1 MNPWRSFLLSC
12 RVVKRSYSTLIS
24 QRELALKI
32 RNGSR
37 CFSTQGQNVITSPY
51 PNVTIPNITLVDL
64 VWDMVDKFP
73 DYPALV
79 CGITGR
85 GYTYAESRVIAR
97 RFAAS
102 LHKAGFR
109 SGDVLAL
116 ALYNCPEFHLVL
128 LGAIEAG
135 MIVTTINPEYT
146 PEEMRRQ
153 LLDSGAKCIVTT
165 PESYPSVSKAVIET
179 EPAVKSKIPIIV
191 TPGLTNTG
199 LPQGAIDFRE
209 MTHKDID
216 TSNLSS
222 VKEANPDDIAVM
234 PYSSGTTGLP
244 KGVKLSHRNL
254 ITNCL
259 QMCLT
264 PQLWIVDPATSEM
277 QEVVLGVLPFFHVYG
292 LSCVLLSSLHFGAKV
307 VTLPQFKPDVYL
319 STLVKHKATVLY
331 LVPPLVQFLGAHP
344 NVTGPHFNTVRFV
357 TSGAGPIGQSD
368 AQRVLD
374 KANHINFIQGYGLT
388 ETSPLV
394 SILSRES
401 KNLSS
406 SGVPIPNTSVKIIK
420 LESGESVGPGVV
432 GEICVHGPQVMV
444 EYHNNPKATAET
456 KDSEGWLHTGD
467 MGYYDEHKHL
477 FIVDRL
483 KELIKVKGFQV
494 APAELE
500 EILRQ
505 HPAVGDVAV
514 IGVPH
519 ERSGEVPKAFIVPK
533 DSKVKEDEIKKFV
546 ADKVSDYKQLAGGVQ
561 FVSTIPKNTSGKILR
576 RKLKEMYCTQ

>member
-1 MNPWRSFLLSC
+1 MNAWRSLLHGC
-12 RVVKRSYSTLIS
+12 RAGRRSFGTVIS
-24 QRELALKI
+24 QREVTFKI
-32 RNGSR
+32 GNASR
-37 CFSTQGQNVITSPY
+37 CLSTQGPNIITSPY
-51 PNVTIPNITLVDL
+51 KDVEIPNVTLIDL
-64 VWDMVDKFP
+64 VWDMVEKFP
-73 DYPALV
+73 DHPALV

-85 GYTYAESRVIAR
+85 GYTYAESRAIAR

-109 SGDVLAL
+109 SGDVVAV
-116 ALYNCPEFHLVL
+116 ALYNCPEFHLVM

-135 MIVTTINPEYT
+135 MIVSTINPEYT

-153 LLDSGAKCIVTT
+153 LIDSGAKCMVTT
-165 PESYPSVSKAVIET
+165 PESFPSVSKAVKET

-191 TPGLTNTG
+191 TPGLTSTG

-209 MTHKDID
+209 MIHKDID

-222 VKEANPDDIAVM
+222 VKKPSPDDVAVM

-264 PQLWIVDPATSEM
+264 PELWIVDPTTSDR

-292 LSCVLLSSLHFGAKV
+292 LSSILISSLYFGAKV

-331 LVPPLVQFLGAHP
+331 MVPPLVQFLGAHP
-344 NVTGPHFNTVRFV
+344 NVTGQHFETVRFV

-374 KANHINFIQGYGLT
+374 KAGHINFIQGYGLT

-394 SILSRES
+394 SILNRKST
-401 KNLSS
+401 NLSS
-406 SGVPIPNTSVKIIK
+406 SGVPIPNTSVKVVN
-420 LESGESVGPGVV
+420 LETGESVGPGVV
-432 GEICVHGPQVMV
+432 GELCVQGPQVMLG
-444 EYHNNPKATAET
+444 YHNNPKATAET
-456 KDSEGWLHTGD
+456 IDSEGWLHTGD
-467 MGYYDEHKHL
+467 IGYYDEHKHL

-519 ERSGEVPKAFIVPK
+519 ERWGECPKAFIVPK
-533 DSKVKEDEIKKFV
+533 DSKLTEDEVKNFV
-546 ADKVSDYKQLAGGVQ
+546 AGKVSEYKQLAGGVQ
-561 FVSTIPKNTSGKILR
+561 FVPAIPKNNSGKILR
-576 RKLKEMYCTQ
+576 RKLKEMS